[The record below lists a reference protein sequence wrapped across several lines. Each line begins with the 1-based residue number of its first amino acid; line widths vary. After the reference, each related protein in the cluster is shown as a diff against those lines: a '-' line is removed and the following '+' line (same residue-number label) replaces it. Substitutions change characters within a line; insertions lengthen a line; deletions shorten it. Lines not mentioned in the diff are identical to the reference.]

1 MLDLY
6 HVGDYTL
13 KREKGSGSFSNVY
26 AAVHN
31 ILEKPVAIKSITK
44 NAEPDALEHFHNEV
58 DILKKLDHP
67 YILKSFESFEDGEN
81 FYHVTELVERGSLY
95 DYVNLRGALS
105 ELEAKFIF
113 SQILS
118 TIEYLHLQ
126 KHIVHRDLK
135 LENILLDRDRKIRLI
150 DFGFSEVFDENKLF
164 DKMVGSP
171 AYVAPELAIGV
182 PYDLTVDVWSLGVIL
197 YAMTV
202 GRLPFLG
209 STIEIQLKRVVLI
222 EPFYPPTLSVTLT
235 DLLKRLLQ
243 KDPLQRIKINEIRK
257 HPWLKSFENNDQQVI
272 SLYNEEMVK
281 KDENIISEIQT
292 KTSFDIENDQRA
304 KVMYNIL
311 HLLNIRREIHTFII
325 HEKNSSRPVKTNNE
339 NENVNTATAISPIKH
354 TSKKSQSPPAI
365 SANID
370 NS

>member
-150 DFGFSEVFDENKLF
+150 DFGFSEIFDENKLF

-222 EPFYPPTLSVTLT
+222 EPFYPPTLGITLI
-235 DLLKRLLQ
+235 DLMKRLLQ
-243 KDPLQRIKINEIRK
+243 KDPLQRIKITDIRK
-257 HPWLKSFENNDQQVI
+257 HPWLNSFENNDQQVI
-272 SLYNEEMVK
+272 SIYNEEMAK
-281 KDENIISEIQT
+281 KDESALKEIQA
-292 KTSFDIENDQRA
+292 KTSFDVENDPRA
-304 KVMYNIL
+304 QVMYNIL
-311 HLLNIRREIHTFII
+311 HLSDIRKEIHAFIQSQKSI
-325 HEKNSSRPVKTNNE
+325 LRPPKSNNE
-339 NENVNTATAISPIKH
+339 NENVNIVPTTSPIKH
-354 TSKKSQSPPAI
+354 TTRKNQSPSAI
-365 SANID
+365 ATHNE

>member
-1 MLDLY
+1 MFDLY

-31 ILEKPVAIKSITK
+31 ILEKPVAIKSISK
-44 NAEPDALEHFHNEV
+44 SSEQDALDHFHKEV
-58 DILKKLDHP
+58 EILTKLDHP
-67 YILKSFESFEDGEN
+67 YILKSFESFEDSDN

-95 DYVNLRGALS
+95 DYVNLKGPLS
-105 ELEAKFIF
+105 EQETKYIF

-118 TIEYLHLQ
+118 TIEYLHMK

-164 DKMVGSP
+164 DQMVGSP
-171 AYVAPELAIGV
+171 AYVAPELALGA
-182 PYDLTVDVWSLGVIL
+182 PYDITVDVWSLGVIL

-222 EPFYPPTLSVTLT
+222 EPFYPPTLSVVLI
-235 DLLKRLLQ
+235 DLMKKLLQ
-243 KDPLQRIKINEIRK
+243 KDPVQRIKISEIRK
-257 HPWLKSFENNDQQVI
+257 HPWLNSFENNDQQIVA
-272 SLYNEEMVK
+272 LYNEEMAK
-281 KDENIISEIQT
+281 KDEEIIREIEI
-292 KTSFDIENDQRA
+292 KSDFDVENDPHAQ
-304 KVMYNIL
+304 VMYNIL
-311 HLLNIRREIHTFII
+311 HLSQIRKEIHSFILR
-325 HEKNSSRPVKTNNE
+325 EKSSQRPAKINNE
-339 NENVNTATAISPIKH
+339 NTNENFTPTTSPNKRAVKKH
-354 TSKKSQSPPAI
+354 QPPA
-365 SANID
+365 ALNTHV
-370 NS
+370 